1 MDLSRIGKYFFVLYI
16 YIYSCLGIDW
26 FDFCWMV
33 QFRYIWEAN
42 KRILFVR
49 RGRLKRD
56 VTENFF
62 FNEILNLLRID
73 EKNLNESDFWKNC
86 DWFRVNRERSNKL
99 PKLKNF
105 ETSEIPIRIVDFH
118 QKYSMK
124 IISRNTFEI
133 FSNTKHVLLLL
144 RCTMFSSNPSLVT
157 IPVSSKFRH
166 GNYFTRGTRHA
177 RRKCH
182 FEKYLV
188 TKYEKWFPRCV
199 RLSISHIRPKNP
211 ATRYPQLT
219 PRIQFRR
226 ESVRCR
232 TGRQYLRRVAVF
244 WWWSSLVSRRSL
256 RRASFNVAFKPR
268 RSPISCNRRW
278 NLAWKISF
286 SSGTRIFAPDIRG
299 RPG

>member
-1 MDLSRIGKYFFVLYI
+1 MDLSRIGMYFFVLH
-16 YIYSCLGIDW
+16 IYSCLGIDW

-33 QFRYIWEAN
+33 QFRYIWGAN

-86 DWFRVNRERSNKL
+86 DWFRANRERSNKL
-99 PKLKNF
+99 SKLKNF
-105 ETSEIPIRIVDFH
+105 ETTEIPIRIVDFH

-144 RCTMFSSNPSLVT
+144 RCTMFSSNSSLVT

-232 TGRQYLRRVAVF
+232 TGRQYLRHRF
-244 WWWSSLVSRRSL
+244 LVVVLAGIAAKLKARFVQRRL
-256 RRASFNVAFKPR
+256 
-268 RSPISCNRRW
+268 
-278 NLAWKISF
+278 
-286 SSGTRIFAPDIRG
+286 
-299 RPG
+299 

>member
-16 YIYSCLGIDW
+16 YNLAWELIGLIFVEWYNFDTFERRTKEFCLWGEEDWKGMSPRISFLTKFWIYFES
-26 FDFCWMV
+26 M
-33 QFRYIWEAN
+33 
-42 KRILFVR
+42 KRIWTNLIFGKIVIGFER
-49 RGRLKRD
+49 IENDPINYLNSKTLKRP
-56 VTENFF
+56 
-62 FNEILNLLRID
+62 RYRY
-73 EKNLNESDFWKNC
+73 ESDF
-86 DWFRVNRERSNKL
+86 R
-99 PKLKNF
+99 
-105 ETSEIPIRIVDFH
+105 

-124 IISRNTFEI
+124 IISRNTFEV

-232 TGRQYLRRVAVF
+232 TGRQYLRHRFLVVVVAGIAAKLKARFVQ
-244 WWWSSLVSRRSL
+244 RRL
-256 RRASFNVAFKPR
+256 
-268 RSPISCNRRW
+268 
-278 NLAWKISF
+278 
-286 SSGTRIFAPDIRG
+286 
-299 RPG
+299 

>member
-1 MDLSRIGKYFFVLYI
+1 
-16 YIYSCLGIDW
+16 
-26 FDFCWMV
+26 
-33 QFRYIWEAN
+33 
-42 KRILFVR
+42 
-49 RGRLKRD
+49 
-56 VTENFF
+56 
-62 FNEILNLLRID
+62 
-73 EKNLNESDFWKNC
+73 
-86 DWFRVNRERSNKL
+86 
-99 PKLKNF
+99 
-105 ETSEIPIRIVDFH
+105 
-118 QKYSMK
+118 MK
-124 IISRNTFEI
+124 IISRNTFEV

-182 FEKYLV
+182 FDKYLV